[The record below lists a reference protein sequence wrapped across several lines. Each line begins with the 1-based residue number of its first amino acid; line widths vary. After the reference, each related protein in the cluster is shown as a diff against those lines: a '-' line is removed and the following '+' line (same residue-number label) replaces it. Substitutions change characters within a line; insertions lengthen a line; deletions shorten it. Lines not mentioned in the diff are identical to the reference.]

1 MFVINTMQS
10 ETKSLD
16 TINLSSVIST
26 KTSLIPISDVV
37 VGLSVKGRH
46 SSRPWPWAVYNVG
59 VFKTTLL
66 FHRSP
71 PISRPLTRPPRHSP
85 TARLSRRASH
95 CQRVSKN
102 LFGNFIMEVQIL
114 RVDRYFTKLHVIQ
127 INQISK
133 LMDTIQAVVI
143 LYNCHHLDVD
153 FLCSRSASF
162 LSRLHEELG
171 KRYFHCSAWTI
182 PAYQQIRRGKVRLSL
197 IKLQ

>member
-1 MFVINTMQS
+1 MQS
-10 ETKSLD
+10 EAKSPD
-16 TINLSSVIST
+16 TISPVIST
-26 KTSLIPISDVV
+26 KTSLIPISAVV

-71 PISRPLTRPPRHSP
+71 PSSHPLTRPPRHSP

-95 CQRVSKN
+95 CQRVSKS
-102 LFGNFIMEVQIL
+102 LFVNFIMQLQIL
-114 RVDRYFTKLHVIQ
+114 RLDRYFTKLHVIQ
-127 INQISK
+127 INTFSK

-182 PAYQQIRRGKVRLSL
+182 LAHKQIRRGKVRLSL